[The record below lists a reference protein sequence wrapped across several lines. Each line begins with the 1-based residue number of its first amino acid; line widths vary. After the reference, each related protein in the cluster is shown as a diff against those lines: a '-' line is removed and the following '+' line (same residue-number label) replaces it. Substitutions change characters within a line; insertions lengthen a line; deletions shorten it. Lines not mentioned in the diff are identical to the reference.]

1 MPVQIIEAIPRNST
15 APDAPKKLRCAYYA
29 RISLDEDGTNT
40 SIAGQKAYFEDYI
53 KNNPDYIFSGAYY
66 DDGISGTSTRKRHG
80 FNQMLRDVE
89 DNKLD
94 VILVKSISRW
104 GRNIVLTLSSLRL
117 CAEHNCRVYFF
128 KEGLWSDDPATN
140 LILTIMSSM
149 AEAES
154 ASIAG
159 NVSLGIRFKF
169 QQGKPMIN
177 CSYFLGYD
185 KDPITKKLIINPSQ
199 AATVRFI
206 YRAYLEGF
214 SIPEIAKKLRAWG
227 VPSGGGKSTW
237 PVASIKYIL
246 SNEKYVGDLLMQ
258 KTWVPSFLTHK
269 VVKNDGRLPQYFVAD
284 NHDAIVPREVFNLVQ
299 RELMRREEGGHPGQ
313 RKFELSG
320 KVVCGRC
327 GSEYKRFTRPAAST
341 TAEATPAATPATTSA
356 EGSAETRTGVESS
369 SASLAVWK
377 CKARASA
384 KEAVKARSRIDA
396 AVLSLQSREATA
408 VSLQSREDMESAGE
422 SRSGVDTSTS
432 SNNVWRCDNHIV
444 SEAKLNAAVERALAL
459 LPGEIENIKAIQA
472 SCKAALA
479 TSTPDAALQQGQD
492 SDTVGS
498 AQLLLLHT
506 DTALR
511 YLEGGVSSSTGMRRE
526 PGTAGRPSTAG
537 SSVGTAGRQGAACKT
552 LDSFIAMTPMDGL
565 GEVELLIDRVVVD
578 GDEIKVRFKAGVE
591 I

>member
-53 KNNPDYIFSGAYY
+53 KNNPLYVASGAYY

-237 PVASIKYIL
+237 PVESIKYIL

-313 RKFELSG
+313 RKYELSG
-320 KVVCGRC
+320 R
-327 GSEYKRFTRPAAST
+327 
-341 TAEATPAATPATTSA
+341 
-356 EGSAETRTGVESS
+356 
-369 SASLAVWK
+369 
-377 CKARASA
+377 
-384 KEAVKARSRIDA
+384 
-396 AVLSLQSREATA
+396 
-408 VSLQSREDMESAGE
+408 
-422 SRSGVDTSTS
+422 
-432 SNNVWRCDNHIV
+432 
-444 SEAKLNAAVERALAL
+444 
-459 LPGEIENIKAIQA
+459 
-472 SCKAALA
+472 
-479 TSTPDAALQQGQD
+479 
-492 SDTVGS
+492 
-498 AQLLLLHT
+498 
-506 DTALR
+506 
-511 YLEGGVSSSTGMRRE
+511 
-526 PGTAGRPSTAG
+526 
-537 SSVGTAGRQGAACKT
+537 
-552 LDSFIAMTPMDGL
+552 
-565 GEVELLIDRVVVD
+565 
-578 GDEIKVRFKAGVE
+578 
-591 I
+591 

>member
-53 KNNPDYIFSGAYY
+53 KNNPLYVASGAYY

-177 CSYFLGYD
+177 CSYFLGYE

-237 PVASIKYIL
+237 PVESIKYIL

-313 RKFELSG
+313 RKYELSG

-384 KEAVKARSRIDA
+384 KEAAKARERLAA
-396 AVLSLQSREATA
+396 AVSFPSAGAAPSLPSREGAALSL
-408 VSLQSREDMESAGE
+408 VSREDMESRAN
-422 SRSGVDTSTS
+422 SDKDVA
-432 SNNVWRCDNHIV
+432 WRCDNHIV
-444 SEAKLNAAVERALAL
+444 SEAKLSAAVERALAL

-472 SCKAALA
+472 SCKAVLA
-479 TSTPDAALQQGQD
+479 TSTAPEVALQTTQAG
-492 SDTVGS
+492 TEEGS
-498 AQLLLLHT
+498 EHSAAQLLLLRT

-511 YLEGGVSSSTGMRRE
+511 YLTDAVSSVGTRRE
-526 PGTAGRPSTAG
+526 L
-537 SSVGTAGRQGAACKT
+537 GTAGRQGAACKT
-552 LDSFIAMTPMDGL
+552 LDSFIAMTPMVGVMAVGEL
-565 GEVELLIDRVVVD
+565 GEVKLLIDRVVVD